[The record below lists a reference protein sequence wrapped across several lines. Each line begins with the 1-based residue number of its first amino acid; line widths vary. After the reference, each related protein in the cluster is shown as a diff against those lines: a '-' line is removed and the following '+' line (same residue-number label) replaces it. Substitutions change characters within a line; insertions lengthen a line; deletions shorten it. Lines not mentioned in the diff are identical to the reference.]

1 MRPQDNRSQ
10 QSSLSL
16 CDQDCGIR
24 QSMRK
29 IPHSDCSSQKTL
41 NSCPVRSTG
50 EAPPGW
56 RGVQKSIYLYV
67 AYVCLSISML
77 VCLSISMFV
86 CLSICMFVCVFLCCV
101 CLSISMFVCLSISI
115 FVCL

>member
-10 QSSLSL
+10 QSSLGL

-29 IPHSDCSSQKTL
+29 IPHSDCSLQKTL

-56 RGVQKSIYLYV
+56 RGVQMTCQGGCSCQGRLNTMGGPGQSNAQRPFLASEV
-67 AYVCLSISML
+67 TNFNLSP
-77 VCLSISMFV
+77 
-86 CLSICMFVCVFLCCV
+86 LC
-101 CLSISMFVCLSISI
+101 
-115 FVCL
+115 